1 MPWLKIVHII
11 ALVFWCVSLLYLPA
25 LVAANTGR
33 GERALAR
40 PFGGSLIR
48 WLFTNVATPFALLAI
63 ASGSA
68 IFLREGTM
76 GLWLIAKLTLVVG
89 MVLLHVGCGL
99 LILRAEHDPAVSLA
113 GRCAALGTAA
123 MLLISGV
130 LYLVLDK
137 PA

>member
-11 ALVFWCVSLLYLPA
+11 ALVFWSASLLYLPA

-33 GERALAR
+33 GERALAQ
-40 PFGGSLIR
+40 PFGSSMIR
-48 WLFTNVATPFALLAI
+48 WLFTIVATPFALLAI

-68 IFLREGTM
+68 IFLWEGTM

-89 MVLLHVGCGL
+89 MVLLHIWCGV
-99 LILRAEHDPAVSLA
+99 LILHAEHDPAVSL
-113 GRCAALGTAA
+113 GTRCALLGIGAV
-123 MLLISGV
+123 LLIAGV